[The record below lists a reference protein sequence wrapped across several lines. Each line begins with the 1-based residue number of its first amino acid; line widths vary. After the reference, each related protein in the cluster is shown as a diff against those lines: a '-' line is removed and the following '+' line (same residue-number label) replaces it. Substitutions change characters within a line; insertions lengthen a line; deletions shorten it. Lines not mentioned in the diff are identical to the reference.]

1 MAWFYYGTEGEEG
14 FVKANGKA
22 AMVELLKDNPEFY
35 EKVYAET
42 MARISAENDE
52 IMRDLEERR
61 VKV

>member
-1 MAWFYYGTEGEEG
+1 
-14 FVKANGKA
+14 
-22 AMVELLKDNPEFY
+22 MVELLKDNPEFY